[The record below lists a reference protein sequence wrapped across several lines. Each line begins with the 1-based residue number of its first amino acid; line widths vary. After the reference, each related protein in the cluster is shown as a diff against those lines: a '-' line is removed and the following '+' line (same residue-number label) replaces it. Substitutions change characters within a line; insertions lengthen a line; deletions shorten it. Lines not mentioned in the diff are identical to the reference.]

1 MIHAEY
7 VSREI
12 TEDLV
17 STSWLYINY
26 LGSKPVDQLEAKISI
41 LGVLM
46 VRINS

>member
-26 LGSKPVDQLEAKISI
+26 LGNLHKPVD
-41 LGVLM
+41 
-46 VRINS
+46 